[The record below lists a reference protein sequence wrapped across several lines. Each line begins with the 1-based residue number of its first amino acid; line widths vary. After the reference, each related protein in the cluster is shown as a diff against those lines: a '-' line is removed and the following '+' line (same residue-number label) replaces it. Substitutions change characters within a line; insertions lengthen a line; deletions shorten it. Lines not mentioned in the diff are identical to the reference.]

1 MIDYETIDLA
11 RLLIGEEVPPSRDN
25 PENDSDQLDV
35 LETYLTNYQHLNQA
49 SFASALTEYLLTPS
63 DDANEEAFYLAVN
76 WIRQQLETHSRTEVV
91 LNTLSA
97 LSNTNLPM
105 FENSAARLNNLI
117 DLAGYIRDESG
128 SMPLTADRQSQIV
141 AGISAQSESLAEAKL
156 AVDAATQTWH
166 FSFYMMADNNLEAAA
181 IDDLFEL
188 QSLSESEYVSVSVAL
203 DRSPNYDNRLDDWS
217 DTRYGIINE
226 DSRSIDSLVSAGELN
241 LGAGDLL
248 TQFLDWSF
256 ANSTNADNQ
265 ALILWNH
272 GLGYEG
278 IGVDESAGD
287 GALELSEIADAISAT
302 ALGHIDLLGF
312 DACSMAI
319 VEGVIAL
326 APATDFILA
335 SEDLVPLDGWKYE
348 NLLSNDDV
356 GLGKVEH
363 AGAMIAQHYSDA
375 NPELGYLTTSMLNLD
390 TTEHL
395 LESLTVFTEYFT
407 SAANTDF
414 NLLVSA
420 REAAK
425 FYFDNDSIDLL
436 SVLYHPVLEQLTDSG
451 KRVTSELAAAVENV
465 VSFNI
470 ANEEASSGISIYWPE
485 THPGEYYAAQYENTV
500 TEIALGGWSDLLSQY
515 WDVI

>member
-1 MIDYETIDLA
+1 
-11 RLLIGEEVPPSRDN
+11 
-25 PENDSDQLDV
+25 
-35 LETYLTNYQHLNQA
+35 
-49 SFASALTEYLLTPS
+49 
-63 DDANEEAFYLAVN
+63 
-76 WIRQQLETHSRTEVV
+76 
-91 LNTLSA
+91 
-97 LSNTNLPM
+97 
-105 FENSAARLNNLI
+105 
-117 DLAGYIRDESG
+117 
-128 SMPLTADRQSQIV
+128 
-141 AGISAQSESLAEAKL
+141 
-156 AVDAATQTWH
+156 
-166 FSFYMMADNNLEAAA
+166 
-181 IDDLFEL
+181 L